1 MKLTVEHFTV
11 IDPNLGRISKYLPFL
26 NMYLEKYS
34 INTWQRLGAFL
45 AQIIWESDQLKT
57 VVEYASGAAYEGRKD
72 LGNTISGDGVRFKG
86 RGLIQLT
93 GRNNYFKFTHW
104 NNEKGI
110 NFVTNPELLEIPR
123 YAVLASVFYWSDR
136 KLNQYADNLK
146 FDEITRIINGG
157 NTHAAERKQTWLKT
171 LEICKQIIQS

>member
-1 MKLTVEHFTV
+1 MKLTVEHFTA
-11 IDPNLGRISKYLPFL
+11 IDPNLGRIAKYLPYL

-93 GRNNYFKFTHW
+93 GRSNYDKFTKW
-104 NNEKGI
+104 NNEKGVD
-110 NFVTNPELLEIPR
+110 FTTQPELLETAR
-123 YAVLASVFYWSDR
+123 YAVLASVFYWTDR
-136 KLNQYADNLK
+136 NLNQYADNLQ
-146 FDEITRIINGG
+146 FDQITKIINGG
-157 NTHAAERKQTWLKT
+157 TNHAAERKETWIKT
-171 LEICKQIIQS
+171 LEICKQIINS